1 MLRRRILRVMRAN
14 KHYLNSIV
22 RANKLQTSII
32 LILQAERGFAAW
44 AVFVGRTVVFVRGK
58 GKGA

>member
-1 MLRRRILRVMRAN
+1 MTLFNNNLLYHSNIMMDYYN
-14 KHYLNSIV
+14 
-22 RANKLQTSII
+22 Q
-32 LILQAERGFAAW
+32 QAERGFAAW